1 MASLTYMQLLR
12 GNRSF
17 RRLLSGQ
24 VVSELG
30 NWFNFI
36 AGLGLVRAVSGAA
49 PEATATIM
57 VAKLVPFALF
67 APLAGA
73 FVDRWSRRTVM
84 IVTDVAR
91 AFVALGFLFVGSAE
105 DLWIAYA
112 CTIVSTLLAAF
123 FEAAKNAATANIAGD
138 GGLLAGNALMFSS
151 RFLLMSLG
159 AALGGWA
166 SARFGYHVAF
176 IINALS
182 FLVSAYS
189 IWLIPEREMKP
200 HEQGSEGAALETR
213 NASFKTANMAAR
225 KEQRQPFWQD
235 LREGWSFIARHPL
248 VAAIMGINVLWAIG
262 GGACNL
268 IYDRLGGVVFAGQG
282 GLQGDA
288 GVAALYTAVGAGVFG
303 GMLISRRV
311 GAHVELRGVTAGFIG
326 WTVITHGLLFTLGGL
341 MPSLWM
347 AGAFFF
353 LSRFFIGMEFAVQET
368 LLMRLL
374 PDRLRGRVMTTDRA
388 AEIFVMSVST
398 IIAGWSLRVIT
409 PRQLTVISGL
419 FSASPGVVWLALF
432 AWGKLRLPLKPEPP
446 SQPLTEE
453 AEETMLAS
461 VG

>member
-1 MASLTYMQLLR
+1 M
-12 GNRSF
+12 
-17 RRLLSGQ
+17 
-24 VVSELG
+24 
-30 NWFNFI
+30 
-36 AGLGLVRAVSGAA
+36 
-49 PEATATIM
+49 M
-57 VAKLVPFALF
+57 VARMAPFALF

-73 FVDRWSRRTVM
+73 FVDRCSRRTVM
-84 IVTDVAR
+84 IATDLAR
-91 AFVALGFLFVGSAE
+91 SVVALGFLFVGSAE

-112 CTIVSTLLAAF
+112 CTIASTLLAAF

-166 SARFGYHVAF
+166 SARFGYHAAF
-176 IINALS
+176 VINSLS

-200 HEQGSEGAALETR
+200 SEQGSVGAAME
-213 NASFKTANMAAR
+213 TANMVER
-225 KEQRQPFWQD
+225 REQRQPFWQD
-235 LREGWSFIARHPL
+235 LREGWAFIARHPL
-248 VAAIMGINVLWAIG
+248 VASIMGINVLWAVG

-268 IYDRLGGVVFAGQG
+268 VYDRLGGVVFAGQG

-288 GVAALYTAVGAGVFG
+288 GVAALYTALGAGVFG
-303 GMLISRRV
+303 GMLLSRRV
-311 GAHVELRGVTAGFIG
+311 GAHIELRGATAGFIG
-326 WTVITHGLLFTLGGL
+326 WTVIAHGVLFAVGGL

-347 AGAFFF
+347 VGVVFF
-353 LSRFFIGMEFAVQET
+353 LSRFVIGMEFAVQET

-398 IIAGWSLRVIT
+398 IVAGWSLHAIT

-432 AWGKLRLPLKPEPP
+432 AWGKLRLPLKLEPEPP
-446 SQPLTEE
+446 PPETEQG
-453 AEETMLAS
+453 EETLLAS
-461 VG
+461 AG